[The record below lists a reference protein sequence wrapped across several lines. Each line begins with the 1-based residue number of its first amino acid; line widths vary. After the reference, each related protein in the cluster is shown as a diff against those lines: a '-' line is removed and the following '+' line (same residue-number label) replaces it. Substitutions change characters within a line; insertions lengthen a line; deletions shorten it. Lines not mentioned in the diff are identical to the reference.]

1 MPFAVPARQA
11 LLVEDYTPLRT
22 LIAEALSSAGFD
34 VRSCGSSTEALSEYY
49 AGDADVL
56 VTDIDLPE
64 RPNGVELATILR
76 AEDPG
81 LAVVFITNF
90 AAEAAFA
97 GTVSPPEPYA
107 FLQKSYLDSSA
118 LLIEVV
124 ESALTDASRPVQLTD
139 DADPFGRLTPIQM
152 DVLRMMAAG
161 LTNAEIANRR
171 GTNQRAVERMIYRLF
186 ASLGIA
192 NDPAHNP
199 RVVATNLYTQ
209 SFGYPRLEG
218 GP

>member
-1 MPFAVPARQA
+1 MPVTVPARQA

-22 LIAEALSSAGFD
+22 LISEALSSAGFD
-34 VRSCGSSTEALSEYY
+34 VRACGSSMEALSEYY

-81 LAVVFITNF
+81 LAVVFITNY

-118 LLIEVV
+118 RLIEVV
-124 ESALTDASRPVQLTD
+124 ESALTEASCPAQFTD
-139 DADPFGRLTPIQM
+139 EADLFGRLTPIQM

-161 LTNAEIANRR
+161 LTNAEIASRR

-192 NDPAHNP
+192 NDPARNP
-199 RVVATNLYTQ
+199 RVIATNLYTQ
-209 SFGYPRLEG
+209 TFGYPKLEG
-218 GP
+218 GS